1 MKITDTSYGDQYY
14 AANGQDRD
22 RPALRWY
29 TSILRRNSNT
39 DLRAL
44 DFGCG
49 AGFLTKRLS
58 AHFKS
63 VVAFDHSEHA
73 RATTAKNCPSA
84 IVSSDLAQF
93 TDSTFGS
100 IIAIHVLE
108 HIPSPIPTLL
118 EMNRLLRQDGTLL
131 VVVPDLNGRGHKIKG
146 INWFGFRDPTHC
158 TLKPHSEWM
167 NDFTARGLPSTQA
180 RHRWPLGWTVWRL
193 ASSSRQQGLVRP
205 RRSATGAHGATL
217 HTCWHRRVVR
227 CSIEKDLTRRIK
239 HLRRRHD
246 QRR

>member
-108 HIPSPIPTLL
+108 HISSPIPTLL

-167 NDFTARGLPSTQA
+167 NDFTAAGFRVHKHGTDGLWDGPYGNW
-180 RHRWPLGWTVWRL
+180 RPRL
-193 ASSSRQQGLVRP
+193 ANKIW
-205 RRSATGAHGATL
+205 SARGAALQVLTGRLFIHAGTGESYVAVLKKT
-217 HTCWHRRVVR
+217 
-227 CSIEKDLTRRIK
+227 
-239 HLRRRHD
+239 
-246 QRR
+246 